1 MDIPLIEA
9 LNSKLNMAVTPGHST
24 IGSNFGDSNLE
35 RLAKSFW
42 LQNDTI
48 AFDVD
53 DEKFLIDPNNV
64 DNDHVF
70 TLLDLGFTVMHVM
83 EYLPDEGLDG
93 LNEARSVY
101 GLVADTDGRRS
112 TELMPKL
119 VALLKTDDTASDARY
134 IVTIHGIY
142 GA

>member
-9 LNSKLNMAVTPGHST
+9 LNSKLNMVVTPGHST
-24 IGSNFGDSNLE
+24 ISNAFGDSNLQ
-35 RLAKSFW
+35 RLANSFW
-42 LQNDTI
+42 LENDTI

-53 DEKFLIDPNNV
+53 GEKFLIDPDNV
-64 DNDHVF
+64 DEDHVF
-70 TLLDLGFTVMHVM
+70 TLLDLGFTIMHLM
-83 EYLPDEGLDG
+83 EYAPAEGLDG
-93 LNEARSVY
+93 LNESKSAY

-119 VALLKTDDTASDARY
+119 VALLKTADTTSDTRY